1 MGIVCETRETARAL
15 CEVADEFMEMI
26 QKKKSEPL
34 NKTEIFEDQVV
45 GVLTFENVIE
55 RIMQMDIKDENDH
68 ERSRLP
74 SAVYQSSH
82 SNHNGDK
89 TRSISIGGA
98 ALLRRGKSIAY

>member
-1 MGIVCETRETARAL
+1 
-15 CEVADEFMEMI
+15 
-26 QKKKSEPL
+26 
-34 NKTEIFEDQVV
+34 
-45 GVLTFENVIE
+45 
-55 RIMQMDIKDENDH
+55 MDIKDENDH
-68 ERSRLP
+68 ERSILP

>member
-55 RIMQMDIKDENDH
+55 RIM
-68 ERSRLP
+68 
-74 SAVYQSSH
+74 
-82 SNHNGDK
+82 
-89 TRSISIGGA
+89 
-98 ALLRRGKSIAY
+98 